1 MVAILGFM
9 VSQNTVAREE
19 LTNGDK
25 AALQICEKLAATLKG
40 LIGTPKEREIFE
52 RDYARIHFSR
62 DAGQGRGAGKLQ
74 RDALCTRGR
83 QAKAPFSNR
92 NLRWHPLVLSVTCPN
107 GFTEM
112 NIDVDSKKKLLR
124 FIPVD
129 EPEKTYLPTE
139 VHTLKKPYCVTAKAW
154 IKHVDE
160 VRKWSQDDWIRNWCA
175 IPLIEYSPVEYSIEC
190 FAVLGMSVAVA
201 LFNADLDS
209 VYDAVLQTF
218 KKYGFKKTEYFP
230 PKSVDLI
237 KCPVC
242 NSLIKEYPARLIP
255 RQRPAIWNPP
265 WQKSKREEG
274 EDQSIQL
281 MHVEP
286 LVESKINHNASNVRY
301 GHRWCN
307 VAMSDHSVAYL
318 KTWMKKIIST
328 EK

>member
-1 MVAILGFM
+1 M

-19 LTNGDK
+19 LTDRDRV
-25 AALQICEKLAATLKG
+25 ALQICKELSVALKG
-40 LIGTPKEREIFE
+40 LIRTPNEQEIFE
-52 RDYARIHFSR
+52 RDFGKIHFSR

-92 NLRWHPLVLSVTCPN
+92 NLRWHPLTLSVTCPK
-107 GFTEM
+107 GFSEM
-112 NIDVDSKKKLLR
+112 NIEVDSKKKLLK
-124 FIPVD
+124 FVPLS
-129 EPEKTYLPTE
+129 EPDKTYLPTE
-139 VHTLKKPYCVTAKAW
+139 VHALRKPYCITARAW
-154 IKHVDE
+154 TKHVDE
-160 VRKWSQDDWIRNWCA
+160 LRKWSQDDWIKNWCA
-175 IPLIEYSPVEYSIEC
+175 IPIIEYSSVEYSVEC
-190 FAVLGMSVAVA
+190 FAILGTSVAVA
-201 LFNADLDS
+201 LFNVDLDNA
-209 VYDAVLQTF
+209 YDALLQTF
-218 KKYGFKKTEYFP
+218 ETYEFKKTECFP
-230 PKSVDLI
+230 EKSVDII

-242 NSLIKEYPARLIP
+242 NSPIKEYPAGLIP

-307 VAMSDHSVAYL
+307 VAMTDHSAAYL
-318 KTWMKKIIST
+318 KTWMKKIVST